1 MNNHKEEQLLKQMI
15 EILAQESVETVSVEG
30 KTPEELKTLWRG
42 LVNVRQ
48 PKDAPAD
55 YLVLENEYLQEYH
68 APRVQTLADC
78 APTANDQIKLYD
90 GDLCELKVDAIVNAA
105 NSEMLGCFIPNHR
118 CIDNA
123 IHTFSGIELRSFC
136 HHLMEEQGKKEPVG
150 KAKMTPAF
158 NLPSKYI
165 IHTVGPFLPP
175 GQKVT
180 PLREQLLAGCYK
192 SCLETAIKAGLTSIA
207 FCGISTG
214 EFGFPKEPA
223 ARIAVDTVNK
233 WLQDT
238 SSTMIVVFSTY
249 TKEDQSIYQK
259 LLSGEQ

>member
-15 EILAQESVETVSVEG
+15 EILSQESGESIEVERKTV
-30 KTPEELKTLWRG
+30 EELKAHWRG

-48 PKDAPAD
+48 PKEAPAE
-55 YLVLENEYLQEYH
+55 YITLENEYLKEYH
-68 APRVQTLADC
+68 SPRVQTLADC
-78 APTANDQIKLYD
+78 ASTANDQIKLYD
-90 GDLCELKVDAIVNAA
+90 GDLCELKVDAIVNSA

-192 SCLETAIKAGLTSIA
+192 SCLETAEEAGLTSIA

-223 ARIAVDTVNK
+223 SRIAVDTVKK
-233 WLQDT
+233 WLT
-238 SSTMIVVFSTY
+238 ETASTMTVVFSTY

>member
-1 MNNHKEEQLLKQMI
+1 MNNHTEEQLLRRMI
-15 EILAQESVETVSVEG
+15 ELLAQEAGESLEVEG
-30 KTPEELKTLWRG
+30 KTVEELKAKWRG
-42 LVNVRQ
+42 LVNIRQ
-48 PKDAPAD
+48 PKVAPAE
-55 YLVLENEYLQEYH
+55 YVTLENEYLKEYH

-78 APTANDQIKLYD
+78 LSTTNDQIKLYY

-136 HHLMEEQGKKEPVG
+136 HHLMEKQGKKEPVG
-150 KAKMTPAF
+150 KAKITPAF

-180 PLREQLLAGCYK
+180 PLPEQLLAGCYK
-192 SCLETAIKAGLTSIA
+192 SCLEAAREVGLSTIA

-233 WLQDT
+233 WLQDN
-238 SSTMIVVFSTY
+238 SSTMTVVFSTY

>member
-1 MNNHKEEQLLKQMI
+1 MNNHTEEQLLRKMI
-15 EILAQESVETVSVEG
+15 EFLAQEAGESLEVEG
-30 KTPEELKTLWRG
+30 KTVEELKAKWRG
-42 LVNVRQ
+42 LVNIRQ
-48 PKDAPAD
+48 PKVAPAE
-55 YLVLENEYLQEYH
+55 YVTLENEYLKEYH

-78 APTANDQIKLYD
+78 LSTTNDQIKLYY
-90 GDLCELKVDAIVNAA
+90 GDLCELKIDAIVNAA

-123 IHTFSGIELRSFC
+123 IHTFSGIQLRSFC
-136 HHLMEEQGKKEPVG
+136 HHLMEEQGRKEPVG
-150 KAKMTPAF
+150 KAKITPAF

-192 SCLETAIKAGLTSIA
+192 SCLEAAREVGLSTIA

-233 WLQDT
+233 WLQDM
-238 SSTMIVVFSTY
+238 SSTMTVVFSTY

>member
-1 MNNHKEEQLLKQMI
+1 MNNHTEEQLLRRMI
-15 EILAQESVETVSVEG
+15 ELLAQEAGESLEVEG
-30 KTPEELKTLWRG
+30 KTVEELKAKWRG
-42 LVNVRQ
+42 LVNIRQ
-48 PKDAPAD
+48 PKVAPAE
-55 YLVLENEYLQEYH
+55 YVTLENEYLKEYL

-78 APTANDQIKLYD
+78 LSTTNDQIKLYY

-136 HHLMEEQGKKEPVG
+136 HHLMEKQGKKEPVG
-150 KAKMTPAF
+150 KAKITPAF

-192 SCLETAIKAGLTSIA
+192 SCLEAAREVGLSTIA

-233 WLQDT
+233 WLQAN
-238 SSTMIVVFSTY
+238 SSTMTVVFSTY

>member
-1 MNNHKEEQLLKQMI
+1 MNNHKEEQLLRKMI
-15 EILAQESVETVSVEG
+15 EFLAQEAGESLEVEG
-30 KTPEELKTLWRG
+30 KTVEELKAKWRG

-48 PKDAPAD
+48 PKEASAD
-55 YLVLENEYLQEYH
+55 YVALENEYLQEYH
-68 APRVQTLADC
+68 APRVQTLADSIS
-78 APTANDQIKLYD
+78 TAKDQIKLYY

-180 PLREQLLAGCYK
+180 PLREQLLASCYK
-192 SCLETAIKAGLTSIA
+192 SCLEAAREADLTSIA

-223 ARIAVDTVNK
+223 ACIAVDTVNK
-233 WLQDT
+233 WLT
-238 SSTMIVVFSTY
+238 EASSTMTVVFSTY

>member
-1 MNNHKEEQLLKQMI
+1 MNNHTEEQLLRKMI
-15 EILAQESVETVSVEG
+15 EYLAQEAGESLEVEG
-30 KTPEELKTLWRG
+30 KTVEELKAKWRG
-42 LVNVRQ
+42 LVNIRQ
-48 PKDAPAD
+48 PKVAPAE
-55 YLVLENEYLQEYH
+55 YVTLENEYLKEYH
-68 APRVQTLADC
+68 APRVQILADC
-78 APTANDQIKLYD
+78 VPTANDQIKLYY

-223 ARIAVDTVNK
+223 SRIAVDTVKK
-233 WLQDT
+233 WLT
-238 SSTMIVVFSTY
+238 ETASTMTVVFSTY

>member
-1 MNNHKEEQLLKQMI
+1 MNNHTEEQLLRKMI
-15 EILAQESVETVSVEG
+15 EFLAQEAGESLEVEG
-30 KTPEELKTLWRG
+30 KTVEELKAKWRG
-42 LVNVRQ
+42 LVNIRQ
-48 PKDAPAD
+48 PKVAPAE
-55 YLVLENEYLQEYH
+55 YVTLENEYLKEYH

-78 APTANDQIKLYD
+78 LSTTNDQIKLYY

-123 IHTFSGIELRSFC
+123 IHTFSGIQLRSFC
-136 HHLMEEQGKKEPVG
+136 HHLMEEQGRKEPVG
-150 KAKMTPAF
+150 KAKITPAF

-192 SCLETAIKAGLTSIA
+192 SCLEAAREVGLSTIA

-233 WLQDT
+233 WLQDM
-238 SSTMIVVFSTY
+238 SSTMTVVFSTY

>member
-1 MNNHKEEQLLKQMI
+1 
-15 EILAQESVETVSVEG
+15 
-30 KTPEELKTLWRG
+30 
-42 LVNVRQ
+42 
-48 PKDAPAD
+48 
-55 YLVLENEYLQEYH
+55 
-68 APRVQTLADC
+68 
-78 APTANDQIKLYD
+78 
-90 GDLCELKVDAIVNAA
+90 
-105 NSEMLGCFIPNHR
+105 
-118 CIDNA
+118 
-123 IHTFSGIELRSFC
+123 
-136 HHLMEEQGKKEPVG
+136 MEEQGKKEPVG

-180 PLREQLLAGCYK
+180 PLREQLLASCYK
-192 SCLETAIKAGLTSIA
+192 SCLEAAREAGLTSIA

-223 ARIAVDTVNK
+223 ACIAVDTVNK
-233 WLQDT
+233 WLT
-238 SSTMIVVFSTY
+238 EASSTMTVVFSTY

>member
-1 MNNHKEEQLLKQMI
+1 MNNHKEEQLLKKMI
-15 EILAQESVETVSVEG
+15 ELLAQESGESIEVEG

-55 YLVLENEYLQEYH
+55 YLVLENEYLKEYH
-68 APRVQTLADC
+68 LEKVQTLEDC
-78 APTANDQIKLYD
+78 TSTANDQIKLYD

-105 NSEMLGCFIPNHR
+105 NSEMIGCFIPNHR

-136 HHLMEEQGKKEPVG
+136 HHLMKEQGKKEPVG

-158 NLPSKYI
+158 HLPSKYI

>member
-1 MNNHKEEQLLKQMI
+1 MI
-15 EILAQESVETVSVEG
+15 EFLAQEAGESLEIEG
-30 KTPEELKTLWRG
+30 KTVEELKAKWRG
-42 LVNVRQ
+42 LVNIRQ
-48 PKDAPAD
+48 PKVAPAE
-55 YLVLENEYLQEYH
+55 YVTLENEYLKEYH

-78 APTANDQIKLYD
+78 VPTANDQIKLYY

-123 IHTFSGIELRSFC
+123 IHTFSGIQLRSFC

-150 KAKMTPAF
+150 KAKITPAF

-175 GQKVT
+175 GKKVT
-180 PLREQLLAGCYK
+180 SLREQLLAGCYK
-192 SCLETAIKAGLTSIA
+192 SCLEAAREAGLTSIA

-223 ARIAVDTVNK
+223 ACIAMDTVNK
-233 WLQDT
+233 WLQDK
-238 SSTMIVVFSTY
+238 SSTMTVVFSTY

>member
-1 MNNHKEEQLLKQMI
+1 MNNHTEEQLLMKMI
-15 EILAQESVETVSVEG
+15 EFLAQEAGESLEVEG
-30 KTPEELKTLWRG
+30 KTVEELKAKWRG
-42 LVNVRQ
+42 LVNIRQ
-48 PKDAPAD
+48 PKVAPAE
-55 YLVLENEYLQEYH
+55 YVTLENEYLKEYH

-78 APTANDQIKLYD
+78 LSTTNDQIKLYY

-136 HHLMEEQGKKEPVG
+136 HHLMEKQGKKEPVG
-150 KAKMTPAF
+150 KAKITPAF

-180 PLREQLLAGCYK
+180 PLREQLLASCYK
-192 SCLETAIKAGLTSIA
+192 SCLEVSREAGLTSIA

-223 ARIAVDTVNK
+223 ACIAVDTVNK
-233 WLQDT
+233 WLQDN
-238 SSTMIVVFSTY
+238 SSTMTVVFSTY

>member
-1 MNNHKEEQLLKQMI
+1 MNNHTEEQLLRKMI
-15 EILAQESVETVSVEG
+15 EFLAQEAGESLEVEG
-30 KTPEELKTLWRG
+30 KTVEELKAKWRG
-42 LVNVRQ
+42 LVNIRQ
-48 PKDAPAD
+48 PKVAPAE
-55 YLVLENEYLQEYH
+55 YVTLENEYLKEYH

-78 APTANDQIKLYD
+78 LSTTNDQIKLYY
-90 GDLCELKVDAIVNAA
+90 GDLCELKIDAIVNAA

-123 IHTFSGIELRSFC
+123 IHTFSGIELRTFC
-136 HHLMEEQGKKEPVG
+136 HHLMEEQGRKEPVG
-150 KAKMTPAF
+150 KAKITPAF

-192 SCLETAIKAGLTSIA
+192 SCLEAAREVGLSTIA

-233 WLQDT
+233 WLQDM
-238 SSTMIVVFSTY
+238 SSTMTVVFSTY

>member
-15 EILAQESVETVSVEG
+15 ELLALEAGESLEVEG
-30 KTPEELKTLWRG
+30 KTVEELKEKWRG
-42 LVNVRQ
+42 LVNIRQ
-48 PKDAPAD
+48 PKVAPAE
-55 YLVLENEYLQEYH
+55 YVTLENEYLKEYH

-78 APTANDQIKLYD
+78 ISTANDQIKLYY

-123 IHTFSGIELRSFC
+123 IHTFSGIELRTFC
-136 HHLMEEQGKKEPVG
+136 HRLMKGQGKKEPVG

-180 PLREQLLAGCYK
+180 PLREKLLASCYK
-192 SCLETAIKAGLTSIA
+192 SCLEAAREAGLTSIA

-214 EFGFPKEPA
+214 EFGFPKESA

-233 WLQDT
+233 WLQDN
-238 SSTMIVVFSTY
+238 SSTMTVVFSTY
-249 TKEDQSIYQK
+249 TEEDQSIYQK

>member
-1 MNNHKEEQLLKQMI
+1 MNNHKEEQLLRKMI
-15 EILAQESVETVSVEG
+15 EFLAQEAGESLEVEG
-30 KTPEELKTLWRG
+30 KTVEELKTLWRG
-42 LVNVRQ
+42 FVNVRQ
-48 PKDAPAD
+48 PKGSPAE
-55 YLVLENEYLQEYH
+55 YVTFENEYLQEYH

-78 APTANDQIKLYD
+78 LSTPNDQIKLYY
-90 GDLCELKVDAIVNAA
+90 GNLCELKVDAIVNAA

-123 IHTFSGIELRSFC
+123 IHTFSGIQLRSFC

-150 KAKMTPAF
+150 KAKITPAF

-192 SCLETAIKAGLTSIA
+192 SCLNAAREVGLTSIA

-223 ARIAVDTVNK
+223 SRIAVDTVKK
-233 WLQDT
+233 WLT
-238 SSTMIVVFSTY
+238 ETASTMTVVFSTY
-249 TKEDQSIYQK
+249 TKEDQSIYQNY
-259 LLSGEQ
+259 LSGEQ

>member
-1 MNNHKEEQLLKQMI
+1 MNNQKEEQLLKKMI
-15 EILAQESVETVSVEG
+15 ELLAQEAG
-30 KTPEELKTLWRG
+30 KTIEVEDKTVEELRVEWRG

-48 PKDAPAD
+48 SKVAPAE
-55 YLVLENEYLQEYH
+55 YVTLEKEYLKEYH
-68 APRVQTLADC
+68 APRVQTLEDC
-78 APTANDQIKLYD
+78 AVTGNDQIKLYY

-123 IHTFSGIELRSFC
+123 IHTFSGIELRTLC
-136 HHLMEEQGKKEPVG
+136 HHLMTEQGKKEPVG
-150 KAKMTPAF
+150 KAKITPAF

-192 SCLETAIKAGLTSIA
+192 SCLQTAREAGLASIA

-233 WLQDT
+233 WLLDT
-238 SSTMIVVFSTY
+238 SSTMTVVFSTY
-249 TKEDQSIYQK
+249 TKEDQLIYQK